1 MKSNK
6 NIEEFISKLRKRLSK
21 EMPKINK
28 EIAIYE
34 KHLAEGKLI
43 KAPKVSPQF
52 SK

>member
-34 KHLAEGKLI
+34 KHLAEGKLTES
-43 KAPKVSPQF
+43 PKVSPQF